1 METQSKA
8 TLAESLL
15 TPDVQAIPPVPKPA
29 PRPVL
34 VFRSPVASSAKKQ
47 QRKRAAK
54 RRTAGMYTVEQA
66 FDYFYGPTSSD
77 ARTELNDERA
87 IRAVA
92 FLLSYCSE
100 HGNQSID
107 GNAANGLARILE
119 LRATHS
125 SAGGGRWSL
134 SVPIL
139 QSI

>member
-1 METQSKA
+1 MEIQSKG

-15 TPDVQAIPPVPKPA
+15 IPDVQAIAPVQKPA

-34 VFRSPVASSAKKQ
+34 VFRSRVALSAKKG

-54 RRTAGMYTVEQA
+54 HRTAEKYTMEKA

-77 ARTELNDERA
+77 AHTELNDERA

-100 HGNQSID
+100 HGNQNVD
-107 GNAANGLARILE
+107 GWAANGLARILE
-119 LRATHS
+119 LRATRT
-125 SAGGGRWSL
+125 AARQL
-134 SVPIL
+134 CR
-139 QSI
+139 